1 MPWITTELILAKS
14 KKKYFFQF
22 LGLIFGALKAIF
34 RLFLCLLR
42 PWEYEKSIFSK
53 NKPSIKKQLDRNLDY
68 GPSKLPLIGLG
79 IARSPC

>member
-1 MPWITTELILAKS
+1 MSWITKELILGKIE
-14 KKKYFFQF
+14 KNIFFQF

-34 RLFLCLLR
+34 RLFLSLLR

-53 NKPSIKKQLDRNLDY
+53 NKPSIKKQLDQNLDY